1 MIRIVGDSDR
11 GRSKRKKKGGV
22 ICARKGAISIRR
34 TSMSLLATAEAER
47 MYSCLYSRGRP
58 DFSDR
63 EGCEY

>member
-1 MIRIVGDSDR
+1 
-11 GRSKRKKKGGV
+11 
-22 ICARKGAISIRR
+22 
-34 TSMSLLATAEAER
+34 MSLLATAEAER